1 MILEVKINVEVIYI
15 KMLVEIYFLQF
26 NRTLIIEDIDMR
38 NVFKLAYLK
47 IVKNYIPVIIYSF
60 I

>member
-47 IVKNYIPVIIYSF
+47 IVKN
-60 I
+60 

>member
-47 IVKNYIPVIIYSF
+47 IIKNYILVIIYSF

>member
-47 IVKNYIPVIIYSF
+47 IVKNYILVIIYSF